1 VEPYSAQK
9 LHSFV
14 IALLQILD
22 LLFAGSQVATIS
34 VTLHTYYINFIENFL
49 FIHNSITALIFTAVS
64 HHGSVMP

>member
-1 VEPYSAQK
+1 MGTSPSLCSQYVPRSHHLGRIAVEHYSAQK

-34 VTLHTYYINFIENFL
+34 VTSHTYYIY
-49 FIHNSITALIFTAVS
+49 
-64 HHGSVMP
+64 